1 MDCTI
6 LLLAGGQSSR
16 MGVNKALLKIGEE
29 VNIKR
34 VANVFKEVTENIL
47 VVTNS
52 PEEYRFLQ
60 LPFIPDIYKGQ
71 GPLSGLH
78 AGMSFSKTD
87 LQVLSACDMPFVSA
101 EAVNEMLSY
110 HEPGLDA
117 IIPEIDGRL
126 QPLFA
131 VYHKNCL
138 PKLTECLEKK
148 ELKMK
153 LFLEKLTVKII
164 KESDFTLYHNDPDHF
179 RLLFF
184 NMNTME
190 DYVEAKHR
198 YQTEFVR
205 KEGKHEF

>member
-1 MDCTI
+1 MNCTI

-60 LPFIPDIYKGQ
+60 LPFIPDIYIGQ

-78 AGMSFSKTD
+78 AGMSFSETE

-110 HEPGLDA
+110 YEPGLDA
-117 IIPEIDGRL
+117 IIPEINGRL

-138 PKLTECLEKK
+138 PILMDCLEKK

-153 LFLEKLTVKII
+153 HFLEKLTVKII
-164 KESDFTLYHNDPDHF
+164 KESDFALYHNDPEHF

-190 DYVEAKHR
+190 DYEEAKHI